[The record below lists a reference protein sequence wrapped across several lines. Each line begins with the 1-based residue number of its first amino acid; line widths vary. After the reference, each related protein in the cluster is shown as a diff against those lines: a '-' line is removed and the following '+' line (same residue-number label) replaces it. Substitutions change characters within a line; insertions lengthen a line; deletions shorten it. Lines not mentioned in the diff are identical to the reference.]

1 MIHILETSVA
11 FCQAIQNTSSFGHQ
25 NVHSDVA
32 KLSQKTTELRGSNEV
47 DITVVIGELKSHILL
62 VLKVLLTTI
71 TGIPEYSGWT
81 HPGLLISETD

>member
-1 MIHILETSVA
+1 MTLLVHWIRIRECNRMLDSLISVLL
-11 FCQAIQNTSSFGHQ
+11 G
-25 NVHSDVA
+25 NVLA
-32 KLSQKTTELRGSNEV
+32 
-47 DITVVIGELKSHILL
+47 VVIDELKSHILL

>member
-11 FCQAIQNTSSFGHQ
+11 FCQAIQNTSSFGNR

-47 DITVVIGELKSHILL
+47 DIAVVIGELKSFILL
-62 VLKVLLTTI
+62 VLEVLLATR
-71 TGIPEYSGWT
+71 IPEYFGWT